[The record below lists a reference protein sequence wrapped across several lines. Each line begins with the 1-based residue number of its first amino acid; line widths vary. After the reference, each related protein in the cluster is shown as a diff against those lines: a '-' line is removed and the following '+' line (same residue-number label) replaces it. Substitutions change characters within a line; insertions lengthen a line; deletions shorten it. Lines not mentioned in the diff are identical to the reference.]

1 MPVQECQI
9 NGESGWQYGPEGKCY
24 VGPDAKAK
32 AEEQGKAMGEATEAE
47 AVDPDYRVPKT
58 PESADA
64 EDATTTGVGERVVP
78 LAGPAVAV
86 LAESFS
92 AYLLE
97 ASATAGSYE
106 VRIIAEGTSKNG
118 NTYPPEVLAASV
130 GIFEGAKVFA
140 YELGKGLLDHLP
152 ATTKEQI
159 GDGAGLLRN
168 LVGVIEGVA
177 HKTRDGVAG
186 LYGTLKILAPW
197 AQEVVESVFTAGKR
211 DLIGLSID
219 AKAKTVAEG
228 DTAKVVEI
236 APNPTVD
243 LVSNPAAGGELLR
256 LVASTNSNPT
266 EGLNMNDTTEPVGT
280 TEETPQASSE
290 AVQATLATLIDVRE
304 ALTRKVVASGLPEG
318 IQARISESLRD
329 RTFDN
334 VVEAEAAADAEVEAF
349 RSLVADLGPP
359 KVQGFGEA
367 REAASGGAEKLDRL
381 QTALDGLLRGEALR
395 HDDEVVQP
403 FRSIHEAYHEITGKI
418 PGHTAS
424 VYDVMA
430 ETAGYV
436 PEKVE
441 TGWSGRVQESE
452 PGDGFR
458 RVSEAAT
465 STTWSQMLGDSITRS
480 MIAEYKV
487 DDLNTW
493 RQLAS
498 DIVSVKDFRTQNR
511 VMFGGYGTLSTVA
524 ENANYPN
531 LTTPGD
537 DQETYSVSKY
547 GGIETLTTETLAN
560 DDIGALRR
568 IPRALGRAAALTV
581 YRAAFDLLTDNAVM
595 YDAVALFHA
604 GHSNTA
610 AVALTGAS
618 LTDVRVAMMDQA
630 AYGNATEVLGAGNA
644 PKFLLVPNELI
655 DLAHALTNPA
665 VYAAGLGDEATHPN
679 SPSNTGITV
688 VPVPF
693 WTNAADHFFFADP
706 RNTPTFEAA
715 FLGGKQTPDLTV
727 ADDPRSGGSA
737 FTADKISYRCRIVFG
752 MKFLDWR
759 GVYWQNV

>member
-266 EGLNMNDTTEPVGT
+266 EGL
-280 TEETPQASSE
+280 
-290 AVQATLATLIDVRE
+290 I
-304 ALTRKVVASGLPEG
+304 
-318 IQARISESLRD
+318 
-329 RTFDN
+329 
-334 VVEAEAAADAEVEAF
+334 
-349 RSLVADLGPP
+349 
-359 KVQGFGEA
+359 
-367 REAASGGAEKLDRL
+367 
-381 QTALDGLLRGEALR
+381 
-395 HDDEVVQP
+395 
-403 FRSIHEAYHEITGKI
+403 
-418 PGHTAS
+418 
-424 VYDVMA
+424 
-430 ETAGYV
+430 
-436 PEKVE
+436 
-441 TGWSGRVQESE
+441 
-452 PGDGFR
+452 
-458 RVSEAAT
+458 
-465 STTWSQMLGDSITRS
+465 
-480 MIAEYKV
+480 
-487 DDLNTW
+487 
-493 RQLAS
+493 
-498 DIVSVKDFRTQNR
+498 
-511 VMFGGYGTLSTVA
+511 
-524 ENANYPN
+524 
-531 LTTPGD
+531 
-537 DQETYSVSKY
+537 
-547 GGIETLTTETLAN
+547 
-560 DDIGALRR
+560 
-568 IPRALGRAAALTV
+568 
-581 YRAAFDLLTDNAVM
+581 
-595 YDAVALFHA
+595 
-604 GHSNTA
+604 
-610 AVALTGAS
+610 
-618 LTDVRVAMMDQA
+618 
-630 AYGNATEVLGAGNA
+630 
-644 PKFLLVPNELI
+644 
-655 DLAHALTNPA
+655 
-665 VYAAGLGDEATHPN
+665 
-679 SPSNTGITV
+679 
-688 VPVPF
+688 
-693 WTNAADHFFFADP
+693 
-706 RNTPTFEAA
+706 
-715 FLGGKQTPDLTV
+715 
-727 ADDPRSGGSA
+727 
-737 FTADKISYRCRIVFG
+737 
-752 MKFLDWR
+752 
-759 GVYWQNV
+759 